1 MHEIALVNAVAQ
13 SFISEVDGNPV
24 SAVVLAIGPKVEREV
39 ATTAWTTAVIGTT
52 VEGAA
57 LDFIDVLDELQ
68 CLDCSQT
75 YTGDH
80 LSQCPK
86 CGGTGLV
93 IGEAEEVSLASWT
106 A

>member
-13 SFISEVDGNPV
+13 AFIAERNGESV
-24 SAVVLAIGPKVEREV
+24 SAVVLAIGPKVERDV
-39 ATTAWTTAVIGTT
+39 ATSAWETMVAGTS

-57 LDFIDVLDELQ
+57 LDFIDVLDQMQ
-68 CLDCSQT
+68 CLDCSEQYPGERLT
-75 YTGDH
+75 
-80 LSQCPK
+80 QCPK

-93 IGEAEEVSLASWT
+93 VGEAEEVSLASWT

>member
-13 SFISEVDGNPV
+13 AFITEIGAGTV
-24 SAVVLAIGPKVEREV
+24 SSVVLAIGPKVEREV
-39 ATTAWTTAVIGTT
+39 ATTAWTTAVAGTP
-52 VEGAA
+52 VEGAS
-57 LDFIDVLDELQ
+57 LDFVDVLDELQ
-68 CLDCSQT
+68 CLDCSTT
-75 YTGDH
+75 YSGDR

>member
-13 SFISEVDGNPV
+13 SFIAEMDGKPV
-24 SAVVLAIGPKVEREV
+24 SAVVLAIGPKVERDV
-39 ATTAWTTAVIGTT
+39 ATSAWETMVAGTSIESAT
-52 VEGAA
+52 

-68 CLDCSQT
+68 CLECSAKYLGMRLT
-75 YTGDH
+75 
-80 LSQCPK
+80 QCPK

-93 IGEAEEVSLASWT
+93 VGEAEEVSLASWT

>member
-13 SFISEVDGNPV
+13 AFIAEHDGSPV
-24 SAVVLAIGPKVEREV
+24 SAVVLAIGPKVERDV
-39 ATTAWTTAVIGTT
+39 ATTAWEAMVAGTSIESAT
-52 VEGAA
+52 

-68 CLDCSQT
+68 CLDCSNR
-75 YTGDH
+75 YPGDR
-80 LSQCPK
+80 LSQCPQ

-93 IGEAEEVSLASWT
+93 VGEAEEVSLASWT

>member
-13 SFISEVDGNPV
+13 AFITDVDGKQV
-24 SAVVLAIGPKVEREV
+24 SSVVLAIGPKVEREV
-39 ATTAWTTAVIGTT
+39 ASTAWEAMVAGTN
-52 VEGAA
+52 VEHATLG
-57 LDFIDVLDELQ
+57 FIDVLDELQ
-68 CLDCSQT
+68 CLDCSNR
-75 YTGDH
+75 YPGDR

-93 IGEAEEVSLASWT
+93 VGEAEEVSLASWS